1 MHPRGHSSISLGSAP
16 SKKGTDDHALLDSG
30 AVDGQWWSNSCTP
43 TAPWSRASRDLD
55 EVVAEFMED
64 GLQTRA
70 RQFYG
75 CSWLLRF
82 SRRPGVSQPPKA
94 GWKAIRGDS
103 QLMVHRLR
111 PLPVGASV
119 FNSTRMPVEAV
130 RNTLLDPDV
139 LSAER
144 VVLVTVFVV
153 HPVATQTGRDLQP
166 FVDLFDH
173 HDASVW
179 VLEIGPCFTG
189 EGHYHVGQVGVGGV
203 AFEAAGGVRGGGRG
217 CGRRRCERWGGR
229 RRCSGRGVDLAFERI
244 PGWRELSENTLT
256 VPEFRNRHLH
266 SATAGLHVIA
276 NVIAAARIADRA
288 RWWTPSPSEALTA
301 VGAEVVELLPS
312 TPCTSS
318 SGHAR
323 QGRL

>member
-1 MHPRGHSSISLGSAP
+1 M
-16 SKKGTDDHALLDSG
+16 
-30 AVDGQWWSNSCTP
+30 
-43 TAPWSRASRDLD
+43 
-55 EVVAEFMED
+55 
-64 GLQTRA
+64 
-70 RQFYG
+70 
-75 CSWLLRF
+75 
-82 SRRPGVSQPPKA
+82 SQPPKA
-94 GWKAIRGDS
+94 GWRAIRGDS

-153 HPVATQTGRDLQP
+153 HHVATQTGRDLQP

-203 AFEAAGGVRGGGRG
+203 AFEAAGGVRGAGRG
-217 CGRRRCERWGGR
+217 CGRRCCERWGGR

-276 NVIAAARIADRA
+276 NVIAAARIADVEPRKVVDA
-288 RWWTPSPSEALTA
+288 LAERGPHRGRRRGRVAPSEHAVHVFFEGTLAKAAYDERALCWRAGASGATRSELRVGDQDRPAAPRHKRRGRVRGAGA
-301 VGAEVVELLPS
+301 V
-312 TPCTSS
+312 T
-318 SGHAR
+318 
-323 QGRL
+323 